1 MLQPGLSYVIEKLDN
16 LMDKGYKLK
25 LLAMGFVPGA
35 HFKVIRKAPLGDML
49 HIVIQGT
56 AVSLRARELA
66 LVQFKKVVSS

>member
-1 MLQPGLSYVIEKLDN
+1 MLQPGYSYVIEKLDN
-16 LMDKGYKLK
+16 LMDKGYRLK

-56 AVSLRARELA
+56 AVSLRAQELA
-66 LVQFKKVVSS
+66 PLQFKVTS

>member
-1 MLQPGLSYVIEKLDN
+1 MLEPGYSYVIEKLDN
-16 LMDKGYKLK
+16 LIDKGYKLK

-56 AVSLRARELA
+56 ALSLRAQELA
-66 LVQFKKVVSS
+66 PLQLRITS

>member
-16 LMDKGYKLK
+16 LVDKGYKLK

-49 HIVIQGT
+49 HIVIHGT

-66 LVQFKKVVSS
+66 LIQFKKVASS